1 MRSWSDV
8 DEGEHQTLEVLFH
21 FEKEAVT
28 VKTKQIVRPFI
39 FRSSKQNTFSFRLAQ
54 GKKIR
59 HRLKCHKMTAK
70 IFMIRVNEWIVLS
83 YS

>member
-8 DEGEHQTLEVLFH
+8 DEFGHQTLEVLFH

-39 FRSSKQNTFSFRLAQ
+39 FRSSKQNIFSFRLVQ
-54 GKKIR
+54 GKKNQAQIEMPQDDCQDF
-59 HRLKCHKMTAK
+59 HDQG
-70 IFMIRVNEWIVLS
+70 E
-83 YS
+83 

>member
-8 DEGEHQTLEVLFH
+8 DEVEHQTLEVLFH

-39 FRSSKQNTFSFRLAQ
+39 FRSSKQNIFSFRLTSTR
-54 GKKIR
+54 KK
-59 HRLKCHKMTAK
+59 KSGTD
-70 IFMIRVNEWIVLS
+70 
-83 YS
+83 